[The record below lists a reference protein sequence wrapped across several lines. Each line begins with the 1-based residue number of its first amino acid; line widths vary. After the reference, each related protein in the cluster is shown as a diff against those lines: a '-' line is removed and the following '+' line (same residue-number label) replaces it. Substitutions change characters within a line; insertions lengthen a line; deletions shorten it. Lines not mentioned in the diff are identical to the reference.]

1 MFQAGVAFLAWV
13 LPRFVTAYLE
23 AMGEPAAGAAEL
35 DMLLLD
41 CELAQLFSW
50 HSGGR
55 LAAWDERPVRP

>member
-1 MFQAGVAFLAWV
+1 M
-13 LPRFVTAYLE
+13 TAYLE